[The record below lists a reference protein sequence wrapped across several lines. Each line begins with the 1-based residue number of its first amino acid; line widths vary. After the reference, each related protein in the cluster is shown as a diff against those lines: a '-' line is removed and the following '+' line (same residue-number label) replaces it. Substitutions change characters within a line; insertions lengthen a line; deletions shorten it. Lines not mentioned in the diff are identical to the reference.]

1 MTKLTRRCRKNLIF
15 IMSFILIIL
24 IILAIYLV
32 SNRKEPDAKIGNYEI
47 NIGVSVYHS
56 ATHTGFIE
64 FSIEA
69 DNHAQKRFLD
79 DSGNQ
84 YMLGLASDD
93 QEIDSWVCEVTCSA
107 GIESVKILY
116 VYPDYDISTLKLI
129 IKDVTNGNILESVPL
144 EIDVKG
150 ESKEYKCTTANAVIR
165 ISASGMYVDKKNI
178 SSLMPEAF
186 NVSSARVK
194 CTDKTYVV
202 NMATNTDIQS
212 TDEYEAINPEV
223 FAEDE
228 NTGCQIYAF
237 DFPEWDSVESIELG
251 NYVFL

>member
-1 MTKLTRRCRKNLIF
+1 
-15 IMSFILIIL
+15 
-24 IILAIYLV
+24 
-32 SNRKEPDAKIGNYEI
+32 
-47 NIGVSVYHS
+47 
-56 ATHTGFIE
+56 
-64 FSIEA
+64 
-69 DNHAQKRFLD
+69 
-79 DSGNQ
+79 
-84 YMLGLASDD
+84 
-93 QEIDSWVCEVTCSA
+93 
-107 GIESVKILY
+107 
-116 VYPDYDISTLKLI
+116 
-129 IKDVTNGNILESVPL
+129 
-144 EIDVKG
+144 
-150 ESKEYKCTTANAVIR
+150 
-165 ISASGMYVDKKNI
+165 
-178 SSLMPEAF
+178 MPEAF